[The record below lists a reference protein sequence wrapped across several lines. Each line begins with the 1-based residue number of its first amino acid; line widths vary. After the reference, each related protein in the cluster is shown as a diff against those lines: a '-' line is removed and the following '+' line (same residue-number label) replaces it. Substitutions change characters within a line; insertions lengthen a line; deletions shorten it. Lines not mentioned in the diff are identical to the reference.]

1 MDDRHRTCG
10 LQHPNAGCA
19 RRATRT
25 TRPTRHNAV
34 DADED
39 EVSRTIARVLRG
51 IDPRVSTNGD
61 EDDGEDDDEDDARNV
76 VGDLDGRSL
85 RTARGN
91 VRADDAGRRG
101 QRGGYAQVGGV

>member
-1 MDDRHRTCG
+1 MGDRHRTCG
-10 LQHPNAGCA
+10 LNTQSS
-19 RRATRT
+19 REATQRDT
-25 TRPTRHNAV
+25 TRHDAV

-61 EDDGEDDDEDDARNV
+61 EDEEDDDEDDARND

-101 QRGGYAQVGGV
+101 QRGGYVQVGGV